1 MKHFCVLI
9 TLVLVHVLAITEN
22 ELKPHVYKTNCMLQN
37 IEPGHRDDFVKTYIR
52 SNIKISTLALMLT
65 APAYVYNNVIEQYP
79 QEMVAYEQFIQ
90 NRIKKY
96 AKLNLDVPILKFH
109 YVTLSFMGAT
119 RRGLI
124 EASLR
129 RLLVE
134 VESGPDYPKFEG
146 KQTCCLIA
154 LFVTANDPT
163 SRINDCSVGEFDG
176 HGDCHLTDILGQVS
190 MYRKFADGFWK
201 TEKPE
206 YGQIA
211 KLT

>member
-52 SNIKISTLALMLT
+52 SNIKIFS
-65 APAYVYNNVIEQYP
+65 
-79 QEMVAYEQFIQ
+79 EMVAYEQFIQ

-96 AKLNLDVPILKFH
+96 EFH

>member
-52 SNIKISTLALMLT
+52 SNIKIFS
-65 APAYVYNNVIEQYP
+65 
-79 QEMVAYEQFIQ
+79 EMVAYEQFIQ

-96 AKLNLDVPILKFH
+96 VTAKLNLDVPILKFH